1 MSEMKAASA
10 GPLEPTTSPAGR
22 STSPHAG
29 HCRPSG
35 ALTHRGPLLNS
46 WMGDGTMASPRT
58 PRQHQSELRVG
69 LAMSELQRQVA
80 EDRRTAQR
88 QWDAM
93 ERRLQEHLSA
103 PAANRERWADLQGS
117 VSGLLEEVA
126 NLVRRVEG
134 LDEKLRIRTA
144 SCEEL
149 LRQRSRELEQQLHG
163 QQQKVQL
170 AVSTF
175 EEMSKRQTSK
185 LRKVV
190 SSSEEHSRKL
200 AALEDMTR
208 RAQMGPTSPLEA
220 IQARLSE
227 LEGQQ
232 ASLEEEFRHVTAS
245 TAVTQAISPR
255 HAPPTEEYDVGARL
269 LESELA
275 KLSKQLAT
283 QLDEHSAAL
292 ANLRVRTESQ
302 EQRLSAAGDRL
313 EKLVAPTLEAL
324 RSEMHQLRAAERAET
339 EGQLEH
345 LTRQLKDLSET
356 NEDAIAELKDLQ
368 AAPGNHPV
376 SLQEMQQMRET
387 CAIQEDQLQRLM
399 AYLDQGLPR
408 EEMDLPD
415 VVFRVE
421 RLENRMDSFN
431 QDAMSEKADRCE
443 IHRLDLALEEL
454 QQPLR
459 RLSQRTASNEA
470 RTTGLEHRLEQF
482 QEKLPNA
489 VANSTLQTAS
499 NEQADAAGV
508 RIAEISARVME
519 LEELLP
525 QISSRAAAHQGHERK
540 EFLQRLEKLEAGAA
554 GAGPASEMVLSNE
567 VRAQMDEVSDM
578 ASKALKIAENS
589 GNNMQALRF
598 DLVVEQDRVAKLGKE
613 LQSLSNSFRDEQGK
627 IQRTAERQEDQEQ
640 RAGEAMQKIVAS
652 IDKVQGLQHG
662 YEGGTSALNK
672 LVESIAKRVEAAE
685 VALGQR
691 EKDGG
696 FPAASEVH
704 MLRDEIKADLLELQ
718 EERFK
723 NFQQSMAKGGS
734 AGSGPKEDATLVP
747 RVEEMARRLEDLEK
761 QLSEK
766 VQEVD
771 KKLKGLRRDL
781 DDALQRVEASE
792 EASKAVREELMAEDQ
807 NEAYTLAR
815 TCQNDLRGVHSDVAD
830 LQASLR
836 KLASRIEGLPPGA
849 RAEAPKTLENRVQE
863 LQKQM
868 TEELEQLTKHQQLIS
883 KVGLKGKVDTQEL
896 ERSVNSLASQ
906 VSQELTE
913 LRTHQRDLSKVQQMV
928 RTNASKDG
936 SNVES
941 KLEELKVQVV
951 AEVDA
956 LAQQQAELGK
966 AKVTMSELSE
976 RVQQAVHTA
985 NECKQA
991 TNTLEER
998 LKSLSSEARPTPA
1011 VESTAKPQARPTPA
1025 VESTA
1030 KPQAMQSEMGQVEQW
1045 CCRIV
1050 SILPA

>member
-1 MSEMKAASA
+1 
-10 GPLEPTTSPAGR
+10 
-22 STSPHAG
+22 
-29 HCRPSG
+29 
-35 ALTHRGPLLNS
+35 
-46 WMGDGTMASPRT
+46 MASPR
-58 PRQHQSELRVG
+58 LRAG
-69 LAMSELQRQVA
+69 LALSELQRQVA
-80 EDRRTAQR
+80 EDRRAQQR
-88 QWDAM
+88 QLEAL
-93 ERRLQEHLSA
+93 ERRLQEHLTA

-163 QQQKVQL
+163 QQQKVHL

-185 LRKVV
+185 LRKLV

-200 AALEDMTR
+200 VALEDMTR

-220 IQARLSE
+220 FQARLSE

-232 ASLEEEFRHVTAS
+232 ASLEEEFRGVVTAS
-245 TAVTQAISPR
+245 TVAQAISPR
-255 HAPPTEEYDVGARL
+255 HAPREEDVGARL

-324 RSEMHQLRAAERAET
+324 RGEMHQLRAAERAET
-339 EGQLEH
+339 EQQLEH
-345 LTRQLKDLSET
+345 LARQLKDLSET
-356 NEDAIAELKDLQ
+356 NEEAIAELKE
-368 AAPGNHPV
+368 AAPGNHV
-376 SLQEMQQMRET
+376 ISLQEMQQMRET
-387 CAIQEDQLQRLM
+387 CALQEDQLQRLM
-399 AYLDQGLPR
+399 AYLDQQGLPR

-421 RLENRMDSFN
+421 RLENRMESFN
-431 QDAMSEKADRCE
+431 QDAMSEKADRSE
-443 IHRLDLALEEL
+443 LHRLDLALEEL

-470 RTTGLEHRLEQF
+470 RTTALEHRLEQF
-482 QEKLPNA
+482 QDKLPN
-489 VANSTLQTAS
+489 VIVNSTDQTTS
-499 NEQADAAGV
+499 NEQADATGL
-508 RIAEISARVME
+508 RLGEISARVME

-540 EFLQRLEKLEAGAA
+540 EFLERLEKLEAAA
-554 GAGPASEMVLSNE
+554 GAPRPSASVEPLSNE

-598 DLVVEQDRVAKLGKE
+598 DLMVEQERVAKLGKE
-613 LQSLSNSFRDEQGK
+613 LQSLSNSFRDEQSK
-627 IQRTAERQEDQEQ
+627 IQHTAERQEDHEQ
-640 RAGEAMQKIVAS
+640 RANEAMQKLVAS
-652 IDKVQGLQHG
+652 MEKVQGLQHG

-672 LVESIAKRVEAAE
+672 LVESIAQRVEAAE
-685 VALGQR
+685 AAL
-691 EKDGG
+691 
-696 FPAASEVH
+696 AASEVH
-704 MLRDEIKADLLELQ
+704 MLRDAIKADLLELQ

-723 NFQQSMAKGGS
+723 TFQQSVAKGGS
-734 AGSGPKEDATLVP
+734 DGTGPKEDATLVP
-747 RVEEMARRLEDLEK
+747 RVEEMAQHLEDLEK
-761 QLSEK
+761 QLLEK
-766 VQEVD
+766 VEELD
-771 KKLKGLRRDL
+771 KKLSAKMVKIGSSTEELRRDL

-836 KLASRIEGLPPGA
+836 KLASRMEGPPGV
-849 RAEAPKTLENRVQE
+849 RPETPKTLENRVHE
-863 LQKQM
+863 LQKQV
-868 TEELEQLTKHQQLIS
+868 TEELDQLTKHQQLIS
-883 KVGLKGKVDTQEL
+883 KVGLKGKVDTQDL
-896 ERSVNSLASQ
+896 EKSVNALAAQ

-913 LRTHQRDLSKVQQMV
+913 LRAHQTELSKVQQMV
-928 RTNASKDG
+928 RSKASKDG
-936 SNVES
+936 SDVEL
-941 KLEELKVQVV
+941 KVEELKLQVV
-951 AEVDA
+951 SEVDA

-966 AKVTMSELSE
+966 AKVTISELSE
-976 RVQQAVHTA
+976 RVQEAVHTA
-985 NECKQA
+985 NECKQG
-991 TNTLEER
+991 
-998 LKSLSSEARPTPA
+998 RPLAPWRSA
-1011 VESTAKPQARPTPA
+1011 
-1025 VESTA
+1025 
-1030 KPQAMQSEMGQVEQW
+1030 
-1045 CCRIV
+1045 
-1050 SILPA
+1050 

>member
-1 MSEMKAASA
+1 M
-10 GPLEPTTSPAGR
+10 
-22 STSPHAG
+22 
-29 HCRPSG
+29 
-35 ALTHRGPLLNS
+35 
-46 WMGDGTMASPRT
+46 
-58 PRQHQSELRVG
+58 G
-69 LAMSELQRQVA
+69 LALSELQRQVA
-80 EDRRTAQR
+80 EDRRTQQR
-88 QWDAM
+88 QLDAL
-93 ERRLQEHLSA
+93 ERRLQEHLTA

-163 QQQKVQL
+163 QQQKVHL

-185 LRKVV
+185 LRKLV

-232 ASLEEEFRHVTAS
+232 ASLEEEFRGVVTAS
-245 TAVTQAISPR
+245 TAVAQAISPR
-255 HAPPTEEYDVGARL
+255 HAPAEEYDVGARL

-339 EGQLEH
+339 EQQLEH
-345 LTRQLKDLSET
+345 LARQLKDLSET
-356 NEDAIAELKDLQ
+356 NEEAIAELKE
-368 AAPGNHPV
+368 AAPGEHV
-376 SLQEMQQMRET
+376 ISQEMQQMRET
-387 CAIQEDQLQRLM
+387 CAIQEEQLQRLM
-399 AYLDQGLPR
+399 AYLDQQGLPR

-421 RLENRMDSFN
+421 RLENRMESFN
-431 QDAMSEKADRCE
+431 QDAVSEKADRSE
-443 IHRLDLALEEL
+443 LHRLDLALEEL

-470 RTTGLEHRLEQF
+470 RTTALEHRLDQF

-489 VANSTLQTAS
+489 VLAISTDQTAS
-499 NEQADAAGV
+499 NEADATEV
-508 RIAEISARVME
+508 RIGEISARVME

-540 EFLQRLEKLEAGAA
+540 EFLQRLEKLEAAA
-554 GAGPASEMVLSNE
+554 EGAGPAPEMLLSNE

-598 DLVVEQDRVAKLGKE
+598 DLVVEQERVAKLGKE
-613 LQSLSNSFRDEQGK
+613 LQSLSNSFRDEQSK
-627 IQRTAERQEDQEQ
+627 IQHTAERQEDHEQ
-640 RAGEAMQKIVAS
+640 RASKAMQKIAAS
-652 IDKVQGLQHG
+652 MEKVQGLQHG

-685 VALGQR
+685 AALGER
-691 EKDGG
+691 EKDVP
-696 FPAASEVH
+696 PAASEVH
-704 MLRDEIKADLLELQ
+704 MLRDEIKADLLALQ

-723 NFQQSMAKGGS
+723 IFQQSVAKGCSG
-734 AGSGPKEDATLVP
+734 GGPKEDATLVP
-747 RVEEMARRLEDLEK
+747 RVEEMARHVEDVEK
-761 QLSEK
+761 QLLEK
-766 VQEVD
+766 VEEIE
-771 KKLKGLRRDL
+771 KLTAKMVKIGRTTEELRRDL

-792 EASKAVREELMAEDQ
+792 EASEAVREELMAEDQ

-830 LQASLR
+830 LQVSLR

-849 RAEAPKTLENRVQE
+849 RPEANPKTLENRVHE
-863 LQKQM
+863 LQKQV
-868 TEELEQLTKHQQLIS
+868 TEELEQLTRHQQLIS

-896 ERSVNSLASQ
+896 EKSVNSLASQ

-913 LRTHQRDLSKVQQMV
+913 LRAHQTELSKVQQMV
-928 RTNASKDG
+928 RSKSSKDG
-936 SNVES
+936 SDVES
-941 KLEELKVQVV
+941 KVEELKLQVV

-966 AKVTMSELSE
+966 AKVTVSELSE
-976 RVQQAVHTA
+976 QVQQAVHTA

-991 TNTLEER
+991 TSTLEER
-998 LKSLSSEARPTPA
+998 LKSLSSEEVCPKCGTLYLADAKYCRACGHKRGEAGEAQAPPKPA
-1011 VESTAKPQARPTPA
+1011 VESTAKPQVTTD
-1025 VESTA
+1025 ESDESYA
-1030 KPQAMQSEMGQVEQW
+1030 EEFEVDAS
-1045 CCRIV
+1045 V
-1050 SILPA
+1050 SLRGSPNKINE